1 MKPDGVSPEA
11 ANPDGASLEDLDYA
25 LPPEHI
31 AQQPARPR
39 DASRLLIVDR
49 ARGAQGPFDERV
61 FRDLPDCIGRD
72 DLVVVN
78 DTRVVPA
85 RLHGRKPSGGS
96 VEVLLLERHP
106 DGTWLAL
113 LRASG
118 QARAGARF
126 EFPGAAAEVVEVPGG
141 GRVRLRFDLDDES
154 LLVKLGEMPLPPYIR
169 RHARED
175 DLRDYQTIFAERDGA
190 VAAPTASLHFTP
202 QVVERLRIA
211 RLTLHVG
218 PGTFRPIRSGR
229 LADHR
234 LDSERYQI
242 GDSTAQAIRDTRA
255 RGGRVVAVGT
265 TVVRALETT
274 GGEAGEGRTDLFVR
288 PGDGFRVV
296 DELITNFHLPRS
308 SLLALVMAFG
318 GVERVRAAYRH
329 AIDAGFRFYSY
340 GDAMWLR

>member
-1 MKPDGVSPEA
+1 MSADA
-11 ANPDGASLEDLDYA
+11 RLEDLDYA
-25 LPPEHI
+25 LPPERI

-49 ARGAQGPFDERV
+49 ARGPEGPVRERV
-61 FRDLPDCIGRD
+61 FRDLPDCAGSD
-72 DLVVVN
+72 DLLVVN

-85 RLHGRKPSGGS
+85 RLHGRKPSGGH
-96 VEVLLLERHP
+96 VELLLLERRP
-106 DGTWLAL
+106 DATWLAL

-118 QARAGARF
+118 KPRAGARF
-126 EFPGAAAEVVEVPGG
+126 EFPGAGAEVVEVLGA

-154 LLVKLGEMPLPPYIR
+154 LLAKLGEMPLPPYLR

-175 DLRDYQTIFAERDGA
+175 DLRDYQTIFAEHDGA

-202 QVVERLRIA
+202 ELVARLRIA
-211 RLTLHVG
+211 RITLHVG
-218 PGTFRPIRSGR
+218 PGTFRPIRTAELG
-229 LADHR
+229 DHA
-234 LDSERYQI
+234 LDSERYEI
-242 GDSTAQAIRDTRA
+242 PESTAQAIRDTRA
-255 RGGRVVAVGT
+255 RGGHVIAVGT

-274 GGEAGEGRTDLFVR
+274 GGEAGAGRTDLFVR
-288 PGDGFRVV
+288 PGDRFRVV

-308 SLLALVMAFG
+308 SLLALVMAFA

-329 AIDAGFRFYSY
+329 AIAAGFRFYSY